1 MNQNPYQSPEEAEPV
16 EATAA
21 ALKPPIV
28 LIAFQGIMVVA
39 AVLMYLFWFPHLNDA
54 YLTNGLGLPAISKHL
69 LSNPFG
75 YLTFGVLVA
84 NGLFAARESSS
95 LQIET
100 VAKLGR
106 VLHCL
111 LDSVS
116 ILLGLGCLPASVC
129 SSQWR
134 RKYLAVANW
143 AVQPS
148 GQIRQI
154 LLNYPNR

>member
-1 MNQNPYQSPEEAEPV
+1 MFSVPKVIKMNQNPYQSPEEAEPI

-84 NGLFAARESSS
+84 NGLFAGMLANRRRG
-95 LQIET
+95 
-100 VAKLGR
+100 KLKR
-106 VLHCL
+106 
-111 LDSVS
+111 S
-116 ILLGLGCLPASVC
+116 
-129 SSQWR
+129 R
-134 RKYLAVANW
+134 NW
-143 AVQPS
+143 AVFFIVFWILFLFCSAWVAYLPVFAVRS
-148 GQIRQI
+148 GGINI
-154 LLNYPNR
+154 WL